1 MNAIEK
7 YDART
12 ADVNSLLCV
21 GLDSDLQ
28 RLPPQFQQADSPQ
41 FAFNRWI
48 IEQTHP
54 FTSAYKLN
62 TAFYEALGDQ
72 GWAAL
77 KHTVDYLRAEHPEIL
92 TICDAKRAD
101 IGSTNAGY
109 VHAIF
114 DWLRFDAVTLQPYLG
129 QEALSPF
136 LERADKG
143 CIILCRTSNP
153 GAGELQDLL
162 IGDKPLWQVVAEK
175 VSRVWNTRG
184 NCMLVVGATYPAELH
199 RVRQIVGEMPLL
211 VPGIGAQGGEIRL
224 TVEGG
229 INSAGRGLI
238 VSSSRGIIFAEHPG
252 TAAKTLRDVMN
263 SYR

>member
-7 YDART
+7 YDAR
-12 ADVNSLLCV
+12 AAEVNSLLCV
-21 GLDSDLQ
+21 GLDSDLN
-28 RLPPQFQQADSPQ
+28 RLPQQFQQADSPQ
-41 FAFNRWI
+41 FAFNHWI

-54 FTSAYKLN
+54 FASAYKLN

-72 GWAAL
+72 GWVAL
-77 KHTVDYLRAEHPEIL
+77 KRTVDYLRSEHPHIL

-101 IGSTNAGY
+101 IGTTNAGY

-114 DWLRFDAVTLQPYLG
+114 DWLAFDSVTLQPYLG

-162 IGDKPLWQVVAEK
+162 IGTKPLWQIVAEK
-175 VSRVWNTRG
+175 VSGVWNTRG
-184 NCMLVVGATYPAELH
+184 NCMLVVGATYPTELH
-199 RVRQIVGEMPLL
+199 TVRTLIGAMPLL

-229 INSAGRGLI
+229 VNADGRGLI
-238 VSSSRGIIFAEHPG
+238 VNSSRGIIFADNPYD
-252 TAAKTLRDVMN
+252 AAKTLRDALN
-263 SYR
+263 QYR